1 MDGGGDGSLEG
12 DLLLLSLE
20 KSWKQE
26 GLRHRQPSWFSL
38 HPIMLWRAGLEEEEL
53 GNNSQPSPF

>member
-1 MDGGGDGSLEG
+1 MARGRGGSLEG

-20 KSWKQE
+20 KSWRQE
-26 GLRHRQPSWFSL
+26 GLRHRQPSWISL

-53 GNNSQPSPF
+53 AGK